1 MFNYHILL
9 ISLISTIIFGIIDA
23 TVFFIGE
30 ETLQKI
36 LREKYGFD
44 LAMAELAT
52 GGFSAAVSMFI
63 ATFVAESIESKYQTI
78 DHPLLDAFGII
89 LGTIFIILI
98 YKLFLKNRYDKNT
111 P

>member
-9 ISLISTIIFGIIDA
+9 MSLISTIIFGVIDA
-23 TVFFIGE
+23 TIFLIGE

-36 LREKYGFD
+36 LREQFNFD

-52 GGFSAAVSMFI
+52 GGFAAAVSIFI
-63 ATFVAESIESKYQTI
+63 ATFVSESIESKYKTI
-78 DHPLLDAFGII
+78 DHPLIDAMGII

-98 YKLFLKNRYDKNT
+98 YKFFLKNNNT
-111 P
+111 

>member
-9 ISLISTIIFGIIDA
+9 ISLISTIIFGVIDA
-23 TVFFIGE
+23 TIFLIGE

-36 LREKYGFD
+36 LREQFNFD

-52 GGFSAAVSMFI
+52 GGFAAAVSIFI
-63 ATFVAESIESKYQTI
+63 ATFVSESIESKYKTI
-78 DHPLLDAFGII
+78 DHPLIDSMGII

-98 YKLFLKNRYDKNT
+98 YKFFLKNNNT
-111 P
+111 

>member
-9 ISLISTIIFGIIDA
+9 ISLISTIIFGVIDA
-23 TVFFIGE
+23 TIFLIGE

-36 LREKYGFD
+36 LREQFNFD

-52 GGFSAAVSMFI
+52 GGFAAAVSIFI
-63 ATFVAESIESKYQTI
+63 ATFVSESIESKYKTI
-78 DHPLLDAFGII
+78 DHPLIDAMGII

-98 YKLFLKNRYDKNT
+98 YNFFFKNNNT
-111 P
+111 